1 VFNRHAFFKDLR
13 LELLSA
19 KLLLLRECWSFL
31 FLSFFLL
38 LFVEGYEA
46 LAERERRLQVCNV
59 RSLETGRGFRARGFD
74 HVSEKQFTFWV
85 DEISE

>member
-1 VFNRHAFFKDLR
+1 M
-13 LELLSA
+13 
-19 KLLLLRECWSFL
+19 L
-31 FLSFFLL
+31 FLKICAWNCCRQNCYCFGNVGLFYFCLFFLL